1 MEDIQNQETGLLQG
15 KGVERISRKFS
26 LVEKLKHLPVI
37 EGWTT
42 YMHQEAMLAGL
53 ALALLYFT
61 VLRCS
66 LLLSMTLVVYI
77 FCGMQNGYLDD
88 IDAWMLQ
95 NFMLRWGIVYIRS
108 YMNHTAW
115 WYFTHL

>member
-1 MEDIQNQETGLLQG
+1 MQNNFLIFDGLKVEEIQNQETGLLQG
-15 KGVERISRKFS
+15 KRVERISRKFS

-37 EGWTT
+37 EGWST

-66 LLLSMTLVVYI
+66 LFLSMTLVVYI
-77 FCGMQNGYLDD
+77 FCAMPGCSKVLC
-88 IDAWMLQ
+88 
-95 NFMLRWGIVYIRS
+95 
-108 YMNHTAW
+108 
-115 WYFTHL
+115 

>member
-1 MEDIQNQETGLLQG
+1 MEDIEHQETGLLQG
-15 KGVERISRKFS
+15 KAVRISRKFS

-66 LLLSMTLVVYI
+66 LFLSTNLVVYI
-77 FCGMQNGYLDD
+77 FCAMQNGYLDAPKSYVKMEKYLYAV
-88 IDAWMLQ
+88 IRIILCG
-95 NFMLRWGIVYIRS
+95 GILHICD
-108 YMNHTAW
+108 
-115 WYFTHL
+115 